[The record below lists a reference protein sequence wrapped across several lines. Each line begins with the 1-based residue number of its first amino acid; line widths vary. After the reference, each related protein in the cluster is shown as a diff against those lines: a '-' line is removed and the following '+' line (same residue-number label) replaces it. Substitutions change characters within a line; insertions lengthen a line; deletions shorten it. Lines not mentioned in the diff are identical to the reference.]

1 LKLERQD
8 FSYLPT
14 VTIPAETEGACKIGN
29 PEDQNTTKMSSGSAE
44 FMKRVEQEAGKK
56 KRDAE
61 KEAEEKAEREEK
73 EKAKQVARENAERE
87 AKEKVECQERLE
99 RERMEKERIER
110 ERIERERIENERI
123 ERERI
128 KKERIEKKRIARER
142 TENERIE
149 RERIENERNEN
160 ERIERER
167 IDERIE
173 EKKIARERVEKE
185 RVERERIERER
196 IEKANI
202 ENEKKEKAERKA
214 KEREETEKASD
225 LAAKIPS
232 AQGSTVGENDHS
244 GKTSALSQKER
255 KSEWASFL
263 GLIPT
268 EMEESSGLH
277 PIAASSIPGG
287 IFGST
292 SNLDSSPT
300 RKKDLA
306 AIPTIVGDH
315 QPALTDA
322 IRDQKEENQ
331 RRGAVQGLLGSNS
344 ARRRNDSAQSRM
356 TARPTVKPPPVPP
369 PQKQNASGWG
379 LWGTSLLNNVA
390 NAMDEAEREAKEKAE
405 LAARENIGKEE
416 KKKVEH

>member
-1 LKLERQD
+1 
-8 FSYLPT
+8 
-14 VTIPAETEGACKIGN
+14 
-29 PEDQNTTKMSSGSAE
+29 MSSGSAE

-173 EKKIARERVEKE
+173 EKRIARERVEKERVEKE

-214 KEREETEKASD
+214 KEREETEKASA

-232 AQGSTVGENDHS
+232 AQGSTVGENDHL
-244 GKTSALSQKER
+244 GKASALSQKER

-277 PIAASSIPGG
+277 PIATSSVPGG

-306 AIPTIVGDH
+306 TIPTIVGDH